1 MNMSETPEFKVTLV
15 TPEDLPSIGTLHARA
30 FHKKS
35 DWHRK
40 VFPLSI
46 APWWESKYALDIPDP
61 TTRLLKISSPDSP
74 HTVTGLLSLRKYTAD
89 ERGVGRWSSTPPP
102 PEVDSD
108 IYKAMI
114 DAMIEYRER
123 YMFGKEHFCV
133 DHFGVD
139 SGVQGKGL
147 GSILLGRAC
156 EIADEEG
163 LDVFV
168 QANEFAESF
177 YQKFGFKTE
186 GTLVMPGGLTEC
198 FLVRRFGRS

>member
-1 MNMSETPEFKVTLV
+1 MTESPEFKVSLV
-15 TPEDLPSIGTLHARA
+15 IRDDLPSIGTLHARA
-30 FHKKS
+30 FHTKS

-46 APWWESKYALDIPDP
+46 SPWWEAKYALDIPDP
-61 TTRLLKISSPDSP
+61 TSRLLKISPVSSP
-74 HTVTGLLSLRKYTAD
+74 HTVTGLLSLRKYTTD
-89 ERGVGRWSSTPPP
+89 ERGAGRWSSFPPP
-102 PEVDSD
+102 PEVDRET
-108 IYKAMI
+108 YKAMI
-114 DAMIEYRER
+114 DAMIEYREK

-139 SGVQGKGL
+139 SAVQGKGL

-156 EIADEEG
+156 EIADAEG
-163 LDVFV
+163 LDIFV

-177 YQKFGFKTE
+177 YQRFGFKTE

-198 FLVRRFGRS
+198 FLVRRSGGS